1 MFLLESPYHT
11 PGFYEWKNKVN
22 WTGTY
27 RSDSTIVAPYERFT
41 LYNQSVTQLPLTKNY
56 AEGKTK
62 KVAWFV
68 SNCGARNNRLGYA
81 MELSKYIEVRICCE
95 VVCPLGCT

>member
-1 MFLLESPYHT
+1 MLESPYHT
-11 PGFYEWKNKVN
+11 PGLTPYNGLVN

-27 RSDSTIVAPYERFT
+27 RRSSTIVAPYERFT
-41 LYNQSVTQLPLTKNY
+41 LYNSSVHELPLAKNY
-56 AEGKTK
+56 AAGKTK

-81 MELSKYIEVRICCE
+81 LELQDHIEV
-95 VVCPLGCT
+95 GM